1 MNISDTIRSDH
12 LERLAVVYIRQ
23 SSPNQ
28 VLAHQE
34 SLCLQYG
41 LADRARAYGWDDDH
55 VHVIDCDLGLTARTA
70 QGRRGFQELVTLVT
84 LEQVGVIFAYD
95 VTRLAR
101 NCTDWYQLLDLCGY
115 RRCLVADQDGV
126 YDPATPNGRLIL
138 GLKGLISELELHTL
152 RARLTAGLLNKAQ
165 RGELAL
171 TLPTG
176 LIRDPLG
183 QVVKDPNQ
191 EVQNQIQH
199 VFSSFLRLR
208 SATKVVRFF
217 QSERLQIPRR
227 DRSGD
232 LAWRPPTTASILSI
246 LKNPAYA
253 GAFVYGRTRSLPS
266 PGAMLRP
273 ALRRL
278 PVAEWKVCRRDR
290 YPAYIDWA
298 TFEDI
303 LAMLRDNLN
312 EYDRNQSRGVPRPGK
327 ALLHGLVWCGECG
340 HKMVVQYKSSAQY
353 ICNYLR
359 QMYQVPVCQR
369 LPADPID
376 SHVVAAFLE
385 ALTPA
390 ELDLYDQAMAALGH
404 EQKQLDKARG
414 QHLER
419 LRYQARLAERQYN
432 QADPDNRLVA
442 AELERRWEAALRE
455 LREAEEA
462 FRRPDELAPE
472 PLPPDVRQA
481 IEKAGRRLPELW
493 HQDLLSREQKKAF
506 LRCLIDKVVAHRT
519 AADTVR
525 VRIVWKG
532 GDTTTADLP
541 VTVGA
546 LARLSFGV
554 EMEQQVL
561 GLARRGK
568 SDEEIATFLTQNGC
582 RSPRHSTVLV
592 STVRGIRLR
601 HGLFTE
607 QRQSHPRQIPGC
619 LTVPQIARKLR
630 LTVHWIYDRIHNGT
644 IEVTLDP
651 TRKLFLF
658 PHRPETLA
666 QFRQL
671 RAGKLQKLRF

>member
-1 MNISDTIRSDH
+1 MSAADTIQPTH
-12 LERLAVVYIRQ
+12 LRRLAVVYVRQ
-23 SSPNQ
+23 STPHQPLMN
-28 VLAHQE
+28 QE
-34 SLCLQYG
+34 SLKLQYA
-41 LADRARAYGWDDDH
+41 LQDHARDAGWDPAQ
-55 VHVIDCDLGLTARTA
+55 VRVIDADLGCSARTS
-70 QGRRGFQELVTLVT
+70 QGRPGFQELVTLVT
-84 LEQVGVIFAYD
+84 LEQVGIIFAYD

-152 RARLTAGLLNKAQ
+152 QARLTAGLLNKAR

-171 TLPTG
+171 SLPTG

-183 QVVKDPNQ
+183 RVVKDPDQ
-191 EVQNQIQH
+191 AVQTQIRH
-199 VFSSFLRLR
+199 VFISFLRLR
-208 SATKVVRFF
+208 AATKVVRFF
-217 QSERLQIPRR
+217 RSEGLQIPRR
-227 DRSGD
+227 DRFGD

-266 PGAMLRP
+266 PGATRRP
-273 ALRRL
+273 ALKRL
-278 PVAEWKVCRRDR
+278 PMAEWKVCLRDR

-298 TFEDI
+298 TFEGI

-340 HKMVVQYKSSAQY
+340 HKMVVQYKSGTQY

-359 QMYQVPVCQR
+359 QAYQVPVCQR

-390 ELDLYDQAMAALGH
+390 ELDVYDRAMAALGR
-404 EQKQLDKARG
+404 EQDQLDEARG

-419 LRYQARLAERQYN
+419 LRYQARLAERQSN
-432 QADPDNRLVA
+432 RADPDNRLVA

-462 FRRPDELAPE
+462 PRCPEGPAPE

-481 IEKAGRRLPELW
+481 IEKAGRRLPDLW

-519 AADTVR
+519 AADSVR

-532 GDTTTADLP
+532 GDTTTVDLP

-546 LARLSFGV
+546 LARLSFGAD
-554 EMEQQVL
+554 MERQVL
-561 GLARRGK
+561 ERARRGE
-568 SDEEIATFLTQNGC
+568 SDAEIAALLTENGC

-601 HGLFTE
+601 HGLLIE
-607 QRQSHPRQIPGC
+607 RRQSHPRRIPGC
-619 LTVPQIARKLR
+619 LTVSQIARELR
-630 LTVHWIYDRIHNGT
+630 LTAHWIYDRIHNGT
-644 IEVTLDP
+644 IEVSLDP

-658 PHRPETLA
+658 PDRPETLS

-671 RAGKLQKLRF
+671 RAGELQKLRF

>member
-1 MNISDTIRSDH
+1 M
-12 LERLAVVYIRQ
+12 
-23 SSPNQ
+23 
-28 VLAHQE
+28 
-34 SLCLQYG
+34 
-41 LADRARAYGWDDDH
+41 
-55 VHVIDCDLGLTARTA
+55 
-70 QGRRGFQELVTLVT
+70 
-84 LEQVGVIFAYD
+84 
-95 VTRLAR
+95 
-101 NCTDWYQLLDLCGY
+101 
-115 RRCLVADQDGV
+115 
-126 YDPATPNGRLIL
+126 
-138 GLKGLISELELHTL
+138 
-152 RARLTAGLLNKAQ
+152 
-165 RGELAL
+165 
-171 TLPTG
+171 
-176 LIRDPLG
+176 IRDPLG

-199 VFSSFLRLR
+199 VFISFLRLR
-208 SATKVVRFF
+208 SSTKVVRFF
-217 QSERLQIPRR
+217 QSEGLQIPRR
-227 DRSGD
+227 DRLGD

-266 PGAMLRP
+266 PGALLRP

-278 PVAEWKVCRRDR
+278 PVAEWKVCLRDR

-340 HKMVVQYKSSAQY
+340 HKMVVQYKSGAQY

-390 ELDLYDQAMAALGH
+390 ELDLYDQAMAALGR
-404 EQKQLDKARG
+404 EQKQLGKARG

-462 FRRPDELAPE
+462 FRCPDELAPE

-554 EMEQQVL
+554 EMEQRVL

-601 HGLFTE
+601 HGLFIE

>member
-1 MNISDTIRSDH
+1 MIISETIRPDH
-12 LERLAVVYIRQ
+12 LGRLAAVYIRQ

-34 SLCLQYG
+34 SLHLQYG
-41 LADRARAYGWDDDH
+41 LADRARALGWDDDH
-55 VHVIDCDLGLTARTA
+55 VYIIDSDLGLTARTA
-70 QGRRGFQELVTLVT
+70 QGRQGFQELVTLVT
-84 LEQVGVIFAYD
+84 LEHVGIIFAYD

-101 NCTDWYQLLDLCGY
+101 NCTDWYQLLDRCGY

-126 YDPATPNGRLIL
+126 HDPATPNGRLIL

-152 RARLTAGLLNKAQ
+152 QARLTAGLLNKAR

-171 TLPTG
+171 SLPTG

-183 QVVKDPNQ
+183 RVVKDPDLA
-191 EVQNQIQH
+191 VQAQIEH

-208 SATKVVRFF
+208 AATKVVRFF
-217 QSERLQIPRR
+217 RGEGLRIPRR
-227 DRSGD
+227 DRFGD

-253 GAFVYGRTRSLPS
+253 GAFVYGRTRSLAS
-266 PGAMLRP
+266 PGATRRP
-273 ALRRL
+273 ALKRR
-278 PVAEWKVCRRDR
+278 PMAEWKVCLRDR

-298 TFEDI
+298 TFEGI
-303 LAMLRDNLN
+303 LDMLRDNLN
-312 EYDRNQSRGVPRPGK
+312 EYDRNRSRGVPRPGK

-340 HKMVVQYKSSAQY
+340 HKMVVQYKSGAQY

-359 QMYQVPVCQR
+359 QAYQVPVCQR

-376 SHVVAAFLE
+376 AHVVAAFLE

-390 ELDLYDQAMAALGH
+390 ELDVYDRAMAAVDR
-404 EQKQLDKARG
+404 ERDQLDAARG

-432 QADPDNRLVA
+432 RADPDNRLVA

-462 FRRPDELAPE
+462 SRCPDGSAPE
-472 PLPPDVRQA
+472 PLSPDVRRA
-481 IEKAGRRLPELW
+481 IEEAGRRLPDLW

-506 LRCLIDKVVAHRT
+506 LRCLIDKVVTHRT
-519 AADTVR
+519 AADSVR

-546 LARLSFGV
+546 LARLSFGA
-554 EMEQQVL
+554 EMERQVL
-561 GLARRGK
+561 ERARRGE
-568 SDEEIATFLTQNGC
+568 SDAEIAASLTEDGC
-582 RSPRHSTVLV
+582 RSPRRATVLV

-601 HGLFTE
+601 HGLLVE
-607 QRQSHPRQIPGC
+607 RRQSHPRRIPGC
-619 LTVPQIARKLR
+619 LTVSQIARELG
-630 LTVHWIYDRIHNGT
+630 LSAHWIYDRIHNGT
-644 IEVTLDP
+644 IDLTLDP

-658 PHRPETLA
+658 PDRPETLA
-666 QFRQL
+666 QFRRL
-671 RAGKLQKLRF
+671 RAGELQKLRF

>member
-34 SLCLQYG
+34 SLRLQYG

-183 QVVKDPNQ
+183 QVVKDPDQ

-217 QSERLQIPRR
+217 QSEGLQIPRR
-227 DRSGD
+227 DRCGD

-278 PVAEWKVCRRDR
+278 PVAEWKVCLRDR

-340 HKMVVQYKSSAQY
+340 HKMVVQYKSGAQY

-390 ELDLYDQAMAALGH
+390 ELDLYDQAMAALGR

-601 HGLFTE
+601 HGLFIE

-651 TRKLFLF
+651 TWKLFLF

>member
-278 PVAEWKVCRRDR
+278 PVAEWKVCLRDR

-327 ALLHGLVWCGECG
+327 VLLHGLVWCGECG

-481 IEKAGRRLPELW
+481 IEKAGRRLPE
-493 HQDLLSREQKKAF
+493 
-506 LRCLIDKVVAHRT
+506 
-519 AADTVR
+519 
-525 VRIVWKG
+525 
-532 GDTTTADLP
+532 
-541 VTVGA
+541 
-546 LARLSFGV
+546 
-554 EMEQQVL
+554 
-561 GLARRGK
+561 
-568 SDEEIATFLTQNGC
+568 
-582 RSPRHSTVLV
+582 
-592 STVRGIRLR
+592 
-601 HGLFTE
+601 
-607 QRQSHPRQIPGC
+607 
-619 LTVPQIARKLR
+619 
-630 LTVHWIYDRIHNGT
+630 
-644 IEVTLDP
+644 
-651 TRKLFLF
+651 
-658 PHRPETLA
+658 
-666 QFRQL
+666 
-671 RAGKLQKLRF
+671 

>member
-34 SLCLQYG
+34 SLRLQYG

-70 QGRRGFQELVTLVT
+70 QGRHGFQELVTLVT

-217 QSERLQIPRR
+217 QSEGLQIPRR
-227 DRSGD
+227 DRCGD

-278 PVAEWKVCRRDR
+278 PVAEWKVCLRDR

-340 HKMVVQYKSSAQY
+340 HKMVVQYKSGAQY

-390 ELDLYDQAMAALGH
+390 ELDLYDQAMAALGR

-506 LRCLIDKVVAHRT
+506 LRSLIDKVVAHRT